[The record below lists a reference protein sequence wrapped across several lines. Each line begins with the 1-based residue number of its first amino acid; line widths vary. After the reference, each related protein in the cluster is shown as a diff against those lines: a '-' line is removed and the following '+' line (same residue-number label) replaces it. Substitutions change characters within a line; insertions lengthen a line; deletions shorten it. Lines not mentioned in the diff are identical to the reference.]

1 MGRNEIHMS
10 PGRWRALC
18 ERFFTAWGAPEDIAA
33 CVAKSLVES
42 NLAGVDSHGVVRI
55 GNYYNFV
62 KPGWWIPSRRPT
74 VSREGPSTAVVDGN
88 WGFGQPAMHKG
99 LDLGIAKAR
108 AHGIAGIGVIQA
120 GHIGRLGEY
129 AERAA
134 ASGMIALMGTSN
146 ARHGGHVVPF
156 GGSERV
162 FSTNPMAAA
171 VPAREHAPFIM
182 DFATTV
188 VAAGKLELTGDPEAP
203 IPAGWAVDKDGRPAE
218 KGRDYLDGGAMLPF
232 AGHKGYALMLLV
244 ELLAGA
250 LTGAGVTQRPQVVPT
265 GGVGFGGNSTF
276 IIIVDVS
283 HFTDKEAFLTDVDAL
298 FQRLDGVRPA
308 PGYKQVMV
316 PGEPEAAQRARK
328 TKEGFS
334 VTAAIWEQI
343 ARVAGESNVSLS
355 DFKAEE

>member
-1 MGRNEIHMS
+1 
-10 PGRWRALC
+10 
-18 ERFFTAWGAPEDIAA
+18 
-33 CVAKSLVES
+33 
-42 NLAGVDSHGVVRI
+42 
-55 GNYYNFV
+55 
-62 KPGWWIPSRRPT
+62 
-74 VSREGPSTAVVDGN
+74 
-88 WGFGQPAMHKG
+88 
-99 LDLGIAKAR
+99 
-108 AHGIAGIGVIQA
+108 
-120 GHIGRLGEY
+120 
-129 AERAA
+129 
-134 ASGMIALMGTSN
+134 
-146 ARHGGHVVPF
+146 
-156 GGSERV
+156 
-162 FSTNPMAAA
+162 
-171 VPAREHAPFIM
+171 
-182 DFATTV
+182 
-188 VAAGKLELTGDPEAP
+188 
-203 IPAGWAVDKDGRPAE
+203 
-218 KGRDYLDGGAMLPF
+218 MLPF